1 MSEFHSRSNQSCGT
15 VQARRIQN
23 LVQNYYENSPA
34 ISPPLQL
41 PPPVAHFT
49 NRTAELSR
57 IMTELLSG
65 QVVTLCGPGGIGKTA
80 LATEAVW
87 RLDSDKRLPEIF
99 PDGIIFHSFYGR
111 PETAHFF
118 ENVIRSFDREARDFS
133 PDEAFRILS
142 GKKAL
147 LILDGTEEA
156 DELRKVLDIRG
167 KCVVIVTSRQ
177 KKDAEAERED
187 IAPLP
192 TDEAVKLLRAWGG
205 DRAENEEAA
214 RQICKMV
221 GGLPLAVRLAG
232 RYLSETG
239 EPASEYLERLEE
251 TPLETLDD
259 HDNKKEKKH
268 KLESV
273 SLLIRRSLEQVSE
286 TARQILGICGQ
297 LALSSF
303 SREMISAAFPDIQ
316 IRNSLNELSRYSLVQ
331 RSGDRF
337 EVTHPLIHTYA
348 RTELLPDDTVFSQL
362 VDYLINFAEEQSK
375 KSLEGYARLDPER
388 PHILRII
395 KGCAERGNWQESI
408 NLIDEIDSYLDIR
421 GYGIDRVVALETGII
436 AARELKNR
444 QNEEAFTGNLG
455 SAWYSLGQMDKA
467 IEYYQ
472 LALTIS
478 RETGDRRGEGSILG
492 NLGNAYSDLGQVDKA
507 IEYHEQALT
516 IHKEIGNRRGEGSA
530 LGNLGN
536 AYSDLGQVDKAIE
549 YYQLA
554 LTISREIG
562 DRHGEGSDLGNLGSA
577 WYSLGQVDKAIEYYQ
592 QALIIARETGD
603 RHNEGIWL
611 NNLGEAYFD
620 LGQVDK
626 ARQYT
631 EQALAIFEEIKSPNA
646 DIVRRNLAKLPDSL

>member
-1 MSEFHSRSNQSCGT
+1 MSEFHSHSDQSYGT
-15 VQARRIQN
+15 IQAQRIQN

-41 PPPVAHFT
+41 PPPVVHFT

-57 IMTELLSG
+57 IITELLSG

-87 RLDSDKRLPEIF
+87 RLDSDKKLPEIF

-118 ENVIRSFDREARDFS
+118 ENIIRSFDKEARDFS

-147 LILDGTEEA
+147 LMLDGTEEA
-156 DELRKVLDIRG
+156 DELRKVLNIRG
-167 KCVVIVTSRQ
+167 KCGVIVTSRQ

-205 DRAENEEAA
+205 DRTENEEAA
-214 RQICKMV
+214 RQICELV

-239 EPASEYLERLEE
+239 EPASEYLEWLKE
-251 TPLETLDD
+251 TPLEALDQG
-259 HDNKKEKKH
+259 KR

-273 SLLIRRSLEQVSE
+273 PLLIRRSLEQVSE
-286 TARQILGICGQ
+286 TGQQILGLCGQ

-303 SREMISAAFPDIQ
+303 SREMLSAAFPEIQ
-316 IRNSLNELSRYSLVQ
+316 IRNPLNELSRYSLVQ

-348 RTELLPDDTVFSQL
+348 RTELLPDDAVFSQL
-362 VDYLINFAEEQSK
+362 VKYYETFAEEQSEK
-375 KSLEGYARLDPER
+375 GIEGYARLDPER

-395 KGCAERGNWQESI
+395 KGCAERKDWQEVST
-408 NLIDEIDSYLDIR
+408 LVWAVEDYLDIR
-421 GYGIDRVVALETGII
+421 GYGIDRVVALETGVV
-436 AARELKNR
+436 AARELKDQR
-444 QNEEAFTGNLG
+444 DEGAF
-455 SAWYSLGQMDKA
+455 A
-467 IEYYQ
+467 
-472 LALTIS
+472 
-478 RETGDRRGEGSILG
+478 
-492 NLGNAYSDLGQVDKA
+492 
-507 IEYHEQALT
+507 
-516 IHKEIGNRRGEGSA
+516 
-530 LGNLGN
+530 
-536 AYSDLGQVDKAIE
+536 
-549 YYQLA
+549 
-554 LTISREIG
+554 
-562 DRHGEGSDLGNLGSA
+562 GNLGSA
-577 WYSLGQVDKAIEYYQ
+577 WYSLGQVDKAIEYHEQALTISRETGDRRNEGNWLGNLGLAYRDLGQVDKAIEYYQ
-592 QALIIARETGD
+592 QALIIHKEIGDRRGEGSILGNLGIAYRNLGQVDKAIEYYQQALTIAREIGD
-603 RHNEGIWL
+603 RRGEGSDL
-611 NNLGEAYFD
+611 GNLGVAWFN

-626 ARQYT
+626 ARQYM
-631 EQALAIFEEIKSPNA
+631 EQALAIFEKIKSPNA
-646 DIVRRNLAKLPDSL
+646 DIARKWLAKLPDSL